1 MMSLRDITGDLML
14 SLKKFD
20 DWIGKSRK
28 GDKIM
33 YYRGL
38 IMAPEAQKL
47 SPTNDKTRVWKLRNR
62 VRDAYYKELVT
73 LVQMKHDKMDYEY
86 WAQRL

>member
-1 MMSLRDITGDLML
+1 M
-14 SLKKFD
+14 
-20 DWIGKSRK
+20 GKSRK

-47 SPTNDKTRVWKLRNR
+47 SPTNDKTRVWKLRNH
-62 VRDAYYKELVT
+62 VRGAYYKELVT

>member
-1 MMSLRDITGDLML
+1 MRLLNGITGDSML

-20 DWIGKSRK
+20 EWINKSTT

-33 YYRGL
+33 YYRGF
-38 IMAPEAQKL
+38 IMSPELQKL
-47 SPTNDKTRVWKLRNR
+47 SPTNDRTRVWKLRNH
-62 VRDAYYKELVT
+62 VRGAYYKDLVT
-73 LVQMKHDKMDYEY
+73 LVQKRRDKMDYEY